1 LIHEVTRAEK
11 LADRRRAHSVD
22 HAGLKVE
29 EDSAGHVLAALGLRI
44 IFEFKEEEEEEE
56 EEEGGGGSLLQGGP
70 VPVRD
75 APGLL

>member
-1 LIHEVTRAEK
+1 VWGSEFTTKAATYQGASSEFVARACVLIHEVTRAEK

-44 IFEFKEEEEEEE
+44 IF
-56 EEEGGGGSLLQGGP
+56 
-70 VPVRD
+70 
-75 APGLL
+75 